1 MHEVSPNLDPN
12 TWIVIGVERLSQ
24 SLLPAIVELAE
35 DKQWRVRLAIIE
47 YIPLLASQLGVGFF
61 DEKLLGLCLSWL
73 GDAVFSIRDA
83 ATTNLKKLVE
93 IFGYDWA
100 KDTVLPQ
107 VIDMAHNEN
116 YLYRMTT
123 LFTLST
129 MAVSLTPDIIKEKVL
144 PTVIEL
150 VDDPIPNVRFN
161 VAKSLEVLVPIL
173 KQNSTAE
180 ISTKVIEV
188 LNKLSKDSDVDVRFF
203 AEKAL
208 VLGKIRD

>member
-1 MHEVSPNLDPN
+1 M
-12 TWIVIGVERLSQ
+12 
-24 SLLPAIVELAE
+24 AE

-93 IFGYDWA
+93 IFGYEWA
-100 KDTVLPQ
+100 KNTVLPQ
-107 VIDMAHNEN
+107 VIEMAHNEN

-129 MAVSLTPDIIKEKVL
+129 MATSLTPEIIKEKVL
-144 PTVIEL
+144 PTVLEL

-173 KQNSTAE
+173 KQNSNAE
-180 ISTKVIEV
+180 VSSKVIQV
-188 LNKLSKDSDVDVRFF
+188 LDKLSKDSDVDVRFF

-208 VLGKIRD
+208 VLGKWIAVRVYVYG